1 MAGLPVSGGFL
12 LQELYSRE
20 TPRPPSWEGWVGSWW
35 RLLSGL
41 LGRRPGLGGLFG
53 ERGNFVAACGL
64 LDAGVKEGGGL
75 ADLEGV
81 AGVSDPEPR
90 SLQAGND

>member
-1 MAGLPVSGGFL
+1 MAGLPVLGGL
-12 LQELYSRE
+12 LLRGALLAGPQLARL
-20 TPRPPSWEGWVGSWW
+20 GWLVVA
-35 RLLSGL
+35 LLRGL
-41 LGRRPGLGGLFG
+41 LGRIEPVWPLG
-53 ERGNFVAACGL
+53 ERGGFAAARGL

-90 SLQAGND
+90 SLQTGYD